1 MYTNVPGV
9 QPVPVLNA
17 GFATEVEPT
26 VALIKHSKFKGYPG
40 LPDNVLRL
48 TSFVAPLIVTTFVG
62 LGKSAANMLPHI
74 W

>member
-1 MYTNVPGV
+1 VPISNAG
-9 QPVPVLNA
+9 VPV
-17 GFATEVEPT
+17 EEEPT

-48 TSFVAPLIVTTFVG
+48 TSFVAPLMVTTFVG
-62 LGKSAANMLPHI
+62 LGRNAANILPHI